1 LFFDRYSVLER
12 FNMNNDTPLQSTYAP
27 SQLDTN
33 IQVAVDEIV
42 KYIGQIDDGYK
53 KTMGEDFIYLR
64 IYEMIKT
71 NIEGNVNW
79 NRGG

>member
-12 FNMNNDTPLQSTYAP
+12 FNMNNNTPTQSTYAP

-42 KYIGQIDDGYK
+42 KYVGQIDDNYR
-53 KTMGEDFIYLR
+53 KTMGENFIWLR
-64 IYEMIKT
+64 IYEIIRT
-71 NIEGNVNW
+71 NMEGNVNW
-79 NRGG
+79 KVGG